1 MGVNYTGL
9 QAMLDSLKIS
19 KLFNVP
25 FIFLPSP
32 VVLGGQV
39 EVWSQRQQSNQL
51 LNCWKLDLCL
61 FSMVTVF
68 WIKNKVVL
76 FLVEIKLLR

>member
-1 MGVNYTGL
+1 MGVNYPLAGY
-9 QAMLDSLKIS
+9 ARFLKNI
-19 KLFNVP
+19 KVFNVP
-25 FIFLPSP
+25 FISLLSP

-39 EVWSQRQQSNQL
+39 ELWSQRQQSNQL
-51 LNCWKLDLCL
+51 LNCWKLGLCL
-61 FSMVTVF
+61 FSMATVF